1 MRKYLRIVSI
11 PIRGLLDLVLFLPLL
26 LLCLISRCVQRQIDI
41 GIGPEP
47 IIGHKY
53 QKKALER
60 YGYAAQT
67 YVNSVYFLTEE
78 FDVRG
83 DRYLGKWG
91 FLLLP
96 YVLFAL
102 VIFRYKGIYI
112 YFNGGPLF
120 TTILLWKIEPFLYKV
135 AGVKVVVMPYGG
147 DVQELSRSHNL
158 SYKAAMSK
166 DYPEFRFK
174 RRRIEKR
181 IDLWTKH
188 ASHVI
193 SGCDWAEYMYYWNT
207 LVLAHFTIDE
217 DRWKPTPS
225 LSRNRNR
232 SSPLRIFHAPNHRHI
247 KGTEYFSSA
256 VEDLRQAGY
265 EIELVILER
274 VPNEKVR
281 ETISTVDLVADQLI
295 IGWYGMFAVE
305 AMAMGKPVLCHIR
318 ADFEDFFIQE
328 GLLEPGELPIIQC
341 SPQNVKETLVQL
353 IENRDQL
360 ISLGERSRNF
370 VLKHHSTEAMG
381 KVFDRINRSMGI
393 VPSMPSSVG
402 GHPQKE

>member
-1 MRKYLRIVSI
+1 MRKYLRILSI
-11 PIRGLLDLVLFLPLL
+11 PIRGLLDLALLLPLF
-26 LLCLISRCVQRQIDI
+26 LLCLISRCVQRRIDI

-53 QKKALER
+53 HKKALER

-67 YVNSVYFLTEE
+67 YVNSVYFLSEE
-78 FDVRG
+78 FDVRV
-83 DRYLGKWG
+83 DKVLGKWG

-96 YVLFAL
+96 YLLFGM

-120 TTILLWKIEPFLYKV
+120 PTVFLWRVEPFLYKM

-147 DVQELSRSHNL
+147 DVQELSRSRNL

-166 DYPEFRFK
+166 DYPGFRFK
-174 RRRIEKR
+174 RKRIEKR
-181 IDLWTKH
+181 IDLWTKY
-188 ASHVI
+188 ANHVI
-193 SGCDWAEYMYYWNT
+193 SGCDWVEYMYHWDT

-217 DRWKPTPS
+217 DRWKPTSS
-225 LSRNRNR
+225 LPTSRNQ
-232 SSPLRIFHAPNHRHI
+232 SSPLRVFHAPNHRHI
-247 KGTEYFSSA
+247 KGTEYLISA
-256 VEDLRQAGY
+256 IEDLKKAGY

-274 VPNEKVR
+274 VPNEKVK
-281 ETISTVDLVADQLI
+281 EMISTVDIVADQLI

-318 ADFEDFFIQE
+318 EDFEDLFIQE
-328 GLLEPGELPIIQC
+328 GLLEPGELPIIRC
-341 SPQNVKETLVQL
+341 SPQTVKETLVQL
-353 IENRDQL
+353 IEDRDRL
-360 ISLGERSRNF
+360 VSLGERSRDF

-393 VPSMPSSVG
+393 VPSMPCSSR
-402 GHPQKE
+402 

>member
-11 PIRGLLDLVLFLPLL
+11 PIRGLLDLALFLPLL
-26 LLCLISRCVQRQIDI
+26 LLCLISRCVKRRIDI

-47 IIGHKY
+47 IISHKY

-67 YVNSVYFLTEE
+67 YVNLVYFITEE
-78 FDVRG
+78 FDVRA
-83 DRYLGKWG
+83 DKHLGKWG
-91 FLLLP
+91 SFLLP
-96 YVLFAL
+96 YVLFGV
-102 VIFRYKGIYI
+102 VIFRYKGIYV

-120 TTILLWKIEPFLYKV
+120 PTILLWRVEPFLYKT
-135 AGVKVVVMPYGG
+135 ADIKVVVMPYGS
-147 DVQELSRSHNL
+147 DVQELSRSRNL

-166 DYPEFRFK
+166 DYPGFRFK

-193 SGCDWAEYMYYWNT
+193 SGCDWVEYMYHWDT

-217 DRWKPTPS
+217 DRWKPSPS
-225 LSRNRNR
+225 LPRTKDR

-247 KGTEYFSSA
+247 KGTEYFISA
-256 VEDLRQAGY
+256 VEGLKKAGY
-265 EIELVILER
+265 EVELVILER

-281 ETISTVDLVADQLI
+281 ETISTVDVVADQLV

-328 GLLEPGELPIIQC
+328 GLLEPGELPIIRC
-341 SPQNVKETLVQL
+341 SPRNVKETLVQL
-353 IENRDQL
+353 IEDRDRL
-360 ISLGERSRNF
+360 VSLGDRSRKF

-393 VPSMPSSVG
+393 VPSMSS
-402 GHPQKE
+402 PPR